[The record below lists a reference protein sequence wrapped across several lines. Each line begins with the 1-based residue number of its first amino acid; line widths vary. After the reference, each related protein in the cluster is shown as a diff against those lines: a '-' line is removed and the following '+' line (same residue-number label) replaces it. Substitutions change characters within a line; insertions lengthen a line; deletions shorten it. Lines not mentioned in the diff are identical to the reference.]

1 LSGGLPHQVTANNG
15 GAVDAPP
22 ASPGESVM
30 TEKSLRREH
39 RQSSLVHRLDGHR
52 RPGRLAGMVYTSS
65 VLSFDRAPLPL
76 WTSPETPL
84 AKWLPPRAGTGRVA
98 PLAALH
104 RIAVA
109 LRLRRERDRSRQQ
122 LRELNDHLLKDIGL
136 RREDLGFEAPKPP
149 WRRD

>member
-1 LSGGLPHQVTANNG
+1 
-15 GAVDAPP
+15 
-22 ASPGESVM
+22 
-30 TEKSLRREH
+30 
-39 RQSSLVHRLDGHR
+39 
-52 RPGRLAGMVYTSS
+52 MVYTSS

-76 WTSPETPL
+76 WASPETPL
-84 AKWLPPRAGTGRVA
+84 AKWLPPRAGTSRIA

-104 RIAVA
+104 RIATA

-149 WRRD
+149 WHRD

>member
-1 LSGGLPHQVTANNG
+1 
-15 GAVDAPP
+15 
-22 ASPGESVM
+22 M

-39 RQSSLVHRLDGHR
+39 RRSSLVHRLDGHR
-52 RPGRLAGMVYTSS
+52 MPARLAGMVYASS

-76 WTSPETPL
+76 WASPEAPFTE
-84 AKWLPPRAGTGRVA
+84 WLPHRAGTRRIA

-104 RIAVA
+104 RIAA
-109 LRLRRERDRSRQQ
+109 AIRLRRERDRSRQQ

-149 WRRD
+149 WHRD